1 MQEENKFSYRS
12 LNQSKEKEW
21 HFARGLNDITTAGN
35 YAVHLY
41 HKDLEALG
49 FSTAECDTEHYVVA
63 HLVVT
68 ESAATGRQQKMR
80 TVGQTLMFTTS
91 TDQNMK
97 LITRVCVLTPH
108 GAVWNSWNKVQQNI
122 DVGHVSS
129 LDEYTDNGYYSGVYV
144 DEDSNHYENFVMIV
158 INNSAVANEVEC
170 EMCISQFKYALNI
183 DSSFSYKT
191 RTARGNDELEW
202 GDWVDLGATATTDI
216 QDGAITELKLSSALL
231 AQINRNTADVAKSAN
246 GAYWTS
252 GPNAVTLNVNKNDG
266 TVGWQTLPAAT
277 TEKAGVMSAEDK
289 KKLVFNKEMVTIANG
304 TPENKGNIYAVRST
318 QIIPVKKG
326 DKIIVNAVTEVP
338 EGMEL
343 RYGYA
348 GVKSWD
354 KVDNIGT
361 NRTEGVGYSEAGNN
375 YNYYIFK
382 AEETIGALF
391 CVVLYDTVNK
401 LYVSIQGQDVKL
413 YATVVPDAFIAP
425 RYDGIRFI
433 ADPQC
438 IPIVDAKSKI
448 LDLGADPILLIGDKT
463 FALNQY
469 GNTHRSISI
478 AHSSGTSATKVLFN
492 VDTKTFKTEI
502 YSYKNAPNEVT
513 VCSQRTFSNGKIGD
527 VSAPFNYKLVNTGV
541 VEYTS
546 SDVTLIQSYSDY
558 LTSAHEDYVTID
570 PVNTIIDFGKDP
582 ILIIKGNSYILKN
595 VCSNWRTL
603 NYKENIGSSAVKIL
617 YNTNTNLFRSVV
629 YNATLSEGDV
639 VVGAIRHWNPNNV
652 IASFPFEYKIKGELS
667 EENKGQIRCKTGIDF
682 IAHRGVTKNGIPE
695 NSLDAYRYAG
705 YCGFKYAETDFCP
718 TKDDE
723 LVLMHDASINRT
735 MMNKSDYSAITDTVN
750 VVDKTLQELRDNY
763 VLKSTDVRFRREIP
777 TLEEFFMTCKRSGV
791 FPIAEIKT
799 SGTTQAHVLKAYE
812 LGKSILGEGNFGFT
826 SFSNELL
833 DYARSLSEKTPLWY
847 ISTPIVGTV
856 NSITNKSRESEATIW
871 YPEYTALSEDNVKTH
886 RNAGIKVSCW
896 VVPVSEFDRVLKLG
910 VDEMAGD
917 SLSPDINGLVGTV
930 VKTAGSFADL
940 STDGSVANNILTLAS
955 GQSALVRL
963 NSGWIGGYYI
973 SIVAKGNFKV
983 TASNLA
989 TTIVSDTTDRFIF
1002 QGLSA
1007 GVSTFKIEAVEST
1020 QVEFVEI
1027 GSVEF

>member
-1 MQEENKFSYRS
+1 MTENDRKNIYRS
-12 LNQSKEKEW
+12 IKEDSLGTSQMTGGLNKHFGSGYCLVEINHNESEELGLPEDACSKE
-21 HFARGLNDITTAGN
+21 
-35 YAVHLY
+35 
-41 HKDLEALG
+41 
-49 FSTAECDTEHYVVA
+49 HYIKA
-63 HLVVT
+63 HLFVT
-68 ESAATGRQQKMR
+68 EKGNGKQENRV
-80 TVGQTLMFTTS
+80 VGQTLILPQCGDGNVAIYS
-91 TDQNMK
+91 RSYSLIGGSYEWGPWSKAQQNM
-97 LITRVCVLTPH
+97 P
-108 GAVWNSWNKVQQNI
+108 
-122 DVGHVSS
+122 VGHVTS
-129 LDEYTDNGYYSGVYV
+129 LDGFTSNGIYNGVYTV
-144 DEDSNHYENFVMIV
+144 SGKSPETFLLWV
-158 INNSAVANEVEC
+158 IDNDVAAIANGKVR
-170 EMCISQFKYALNI
+170 CISQFKYALNT
-183 DSSFSYKT
+183 DSNFSYKT
-191 RTARGNDELEW
+191 RTGRGDSVIEW
-202 GDWVDLGATATTDI
+202 GEWVDLGAADTTDI
-216 QDGAITELKLSSALL
+216 QDGAITAQKLSTALQE
-231 AQINRNTADVAKSAN
+231 QINQNTANAKKAAN

-252 GPNAVTLNVNKNDG
+252 GPNAVTLNINKNDG

-277 TEKAGVMSAEDK
+277 EENAGVMTAEDK
-289 KKLVFNKEMVTIANG
+289 AKL
-304 TPENKGNIYAVRST
+304 
-318 QIIPVKKG
+318 
-326 DKIIVNAVTEVP
+326 
-338 EGMEL
+338 
-343 RYGYA
+343 
-348 GVKSWD
+348 
-354 KVDNIGT
+354 
-361 NRTEGVGYSEAGNN
+361 
-375 YNYYIFK
+375 
-382 AEETIGALF
+382 ET
-391 CVVLYDTVNK
+391 
-401 LYVSIQGQDVKL
+401 
-413 YATVVPDAFIAP
+413 

-463 FALNQY
+463 FVLKNY
-469 GNTHRSISI
+469 GNTHRSIYLT
-478 AHSSGTSATKVLFN
+478 HSSGTSATKVLFN
-492 VDTKTFKTEI
+492 VDDHTFKTEM
-502 YSYKNAPNEVT
+502 YNYENLSNEVT
-513 VCSQRTFSNGKIGD
+513 ICSTRMAYEKIFD

-541 VEYTS
+541 VEYTGC
-546 SDVTLIQSYSDY
+546 DVTLIQSYSDY
-558 LTSAHEDYVTID
+558 STSAHEDYVTID

-582 ILIIKGNSYILKN
+582 ILIVKGKSYILKD

-603 NYKENIGSSAVKIL
+603 NYKENTASSAVKIL
-617 YNTNTNLFRSVV
+617 YNTNTNLFRSVI

-682 IAHRGVTKNGIPE
+682 IAHRGVVKNGIPE

-777 TLEEFFMTCKRSGV
+777 TLEEFFMTCKRCGV

-799 SGTTQAHVLKAYE
+799 SGITQAHVLKAYE

-983 TASNLA
+983 TAPNLA
-989 TTIVSDTTDRFIF
+989 TTIVSDTSDRFIF
-1002 QGLSA
+1002 QGLST
-1007 GVSTFKIEAVEST
+1007 GISTFKIEAVEST

>member
-1 MQEENKFSYRS
+1 MTENDRKNIYRS
-12 LNQSKEKEW
+12 IKEDSLGTSQMTGGLNKHFGSGYCLVEINHNESEELGLPEDACSKE
-21 HFARGLNDITTAGN
+21 
-35 YAVHLY
+35 
-41 HKDLEALG
+41 
-49 FSTAECDTEHYVVA
+49 HYIKA
-63 HLVVT
+63 HLFVT
-68 ESAATGRQQKMR
+68 ETGNGKQENRV
-80 TVGQTLMFTTS
+80 VGQTL
-91 TDQNMK
+91 
-97 LITRVCVLTPH
+97 VLPQC
-108 GAVWNSWNKVQQNI
+108 GDGNVAIYSRSYSLNGGSYEWGPWSKAQQNVP
-122 DVGHVSS
+122 VGHVTS
-129 LDEYTDNGYYSGVYV
+129 LDGFTSNGIYNGVYTV
-144 DEDSNHYENFVMIV
+144 SGKSPETFLLWV
-158 INNSAVANEVEC
+158 IDNDVAAIANGKVR
-170 EMCISQFKYALNI
+170 CISQFKYALNT
-183 DSSFSYKT
+183 DSNFSYKT
-191 RTARGNDELEW
+191 RTGRGDSVIEW
-202 GDWVDLGATATTDI
+202 GEWVDLGAADTTDI
-216 QDGAITELKLSSALL
+216 QDGAITAQKLSTALQE
-231 AQINRNTADVAKSAN
+231 QINQNTANATKAAN

-252 GPNAVTLNVNKNDG
+252 GPNAVTLNINKNDG

-277 TEKAGVMSAEDK
+277 EENAGVMSAEDK
-289 KKLVFNKEMVTIANG
+289 AKL
-304 TPENKGNIYAVRST
+304 
-318 QIIPVKKG
+318 
-326 DKIIVNAVTEVP
+326 
-338 EGMEL
+338 
-343 RYGYA
+343 
-348 GVKSWD
+348 
-354 KVDNIGT
+354 
-361 NRTEGVGYSEAGNN
+361 
-375 YNYYIFK
+375 
-382 AEETIGALF
+382 ET
-391 CVVLYDTVNK
+391 
-401 LYVSIQGQDVKL
+401 
-413 YATVVPDAFIAP
+413 

-433 ADPQC
+433 ADPQS
-438 IPIVDAKSKI
+438 IPIIDVKSKI

-463 FALNQY
+463 FVLKKY
-469 GNTHRSISI
+469 GNTHRSIYLT
-478 AHSSGTSATKVLFN
+478 HSSGTSATKVLFN
-492 VDTKTFKTEI
+492 VDDHTFKTEM
-502 YSYKNAPNEVT
+502 YNYENLSNEVT
-513 VCSQRTFSNGKIGD
+513 VCSTRMTYEKIFD

-541 VEYTS
+541 VEYTG

-582 ILIIKGNSYILKN
+582 ILIVKGKSYILKD

-603 NYKENIGSSAVKIL
+603 NYKENTASSAVKIL
-617 YNTNTNLFRSVV
+617 YNTNTNLFRSVI
-629 YNATLSEGDV
+629 YDATLSEGDV

-682 IAHRGVTKNGIPE
+682 IAHRGVVKNGIPE

-735 MMNKSDYSAITDTVN
+735 MMNKSDYSAITGTVN

-777 TLEEFFMTCKRSGV
+777 TLEEFFMTCKRCGV

-799 SGTTQAHVLKAYE
+799 SSTTQAHVLKAYE

-910 VDEMAGD
+910 VDQMAGD
-917 SLSPDINGLVGTV
+917 NLSSDINGLVGTV
-930 VKTAGSFADL
+930 VRTAGSFADL

-983 TASNLA
+983 TAPNLA
-989 TTIVSDTTDRFIF
+989 TTIVSDTSDRFIF
-1002 QGLSA
+1002 QGLST
-1007 GVSTFKIEAVEST
+1007 GISTFKIEAVEST

-1027 GSVEF
+1027 GNVEF

>member
-1 MQEENKFSYRS
+1 MTENDRKNIYRS
-12 LNQSKEKEW
+12 IKEDSLGTSQMTGGLNKHFGSGYCLVEINHNESEELGLPEDACSKE
-21 HFARGLNDITTAGN
+21 
-35 YAVHLY
+35 
-41 HKDLEALG
+41 
-49 FSTAECDTEHYVVA
+49 HYIKA
-63 HLVVT
+63 HLFVT
-68 ESAATGRQQKMR
+68 ETGNGKQENRV
-80 TVGQTLMFTTS
+80 VGQTLILPQCGDGNVAIYS
-91 TDQNMK
+91 RSYSLIGGSYEWGPWSKAQQNM
-97 LITRVCVLTPH
+97 P
-108 GAVWNSWNKVQQNI
+108 
-122 DVGHVSS
+122 VGHVTS
-129 LDEYTDNGYYSGVYV
+129 LDGFTSNGIYNGVYTV
-144 DEDSNHYENFVMIV
+144 SGKSPETFLLWV
-158 INNSAVANEVEC
+158 IDNDVAAIANGKVR
-170 EMCISQFKYALNI
+170 CISQFKYALNT
-183 DSSFSYKT
+183 DSNFSYKT
-191 RTARGNDELEW
+191 RTGRGDSVIEW
-202 GDWVDLGATATTDI
+202 GEWVDLGAADTADI
-216 QDGAITELKLSSALL
+216 QDGAITAQKLSAALL
-231 AQINRNTADVAKSAN
+231 AQIEQSSNGVAKSAN
-246 GAYWTS
+246 GAYWTY
-252 GPNAVTLNVNKNDG
+252 GPNAVTLNINKNDG
-266 TVGWQTLPAAT
+266 TVGWQTLSAAT
-277 TEKAGVMSAEDK
+277 EENAGVMTAEDK
-289 KKLVFNKEMVTIANG
+289 AKL
-304 TPENKGNIYAVRST
+304 
-318 QIIPVKKG
+318 
-326 DKIIVNAVTEVP
+326 
-338 EGMEL
+338 
-343 RYGYA
+343 
-348 GVKSWD
+348 
-354 KVDNIGT
+354 
-361 NRTEGVGYSEAGNN
+361 
-375 YNYYIFK
+375 
-382 AEETIGALF
+382 ET
-391 CVVLYDTVNK
+391 
-401 LYVSIQGQDVKL
+401 
-413 YATVVPDAFIAP
+413 

-433 ADPQC
+433 ADPQR
-438 IPIVDAKSKI
+438 IPIIDTKSKI

-463 FALNQY
+463 FALKNY
-469 GNTHRSISI
+469 GNTHRSIYL

-492 VDTKTFKTEI
+492 VDDHTFKTEM
-502 YSYKNAPNEVT
+502 YNYENLSNEVT
-513 VCSQRTFSNGKIGD
+513 VCSTRMAYEKIFD

-541 VEYTS
+541 VEYTG

-558 LTSAHEDYVTID
+558 NISAHEDYVTID

-582 ILIIKGNSYILKN
+582 ILIVKGKSYILKD
-595 VCSNWRTL
+595 VCTNWRTL
-603 NYKENIGSSAVKIL
+603 NYKENTASSAVKIL
-617 YNTNTNLFRSVV
+617 YNTNTNLFRSVI

-682 IAHRGVTKNGIPE
+682 IAHRGVVKDGIPE

-777 TLEEFFMTCKRSGV
+777 TLEEFFMTCKRCGV

-812 LGKSILGEGNFGFT
+812 LGKSILGDGNFGFT

-930 VKTAGSFADL
+930 VKTSGSFADL
-940 STDGSVANNILTLAS
+940 TTDGSVANNILTLTS

-973 SIVAKGNFKV
+973 SIVASGNFKV
-983 TASNLA
+983 TAPNLA
-989 TTIVSDTTDRFIF
+989 TTIVSDTPDRFIF
-1002 QGLSA
+1002 QGLST
-1007 GVSTFKIEAVEST
+1007 GISTFKIEAVEST

>member
-1 MQEENKFSYRS
+1 MTENDRKNIYRS
-12 LNQSKEKEW
+12 IKEDSLGTSQMTGGLNKHFGSGYCLVEINHNESEELGLPEDACSKE
-21 HFARGLNDITTAGN
+21 
-35 YAVHLY
+35 
-41 HKDLEALG
+41 
-49 FSTAECDTEHYVVA
+49 HYIKA
-63 HLVVT
+63 HLFVT
-68 ESAATGRQQKMR
+68 ETGNGKQENRV
-80 TVGQTLMFTTS
+80 VGQTLILPQCGDGNVAIYS
-91 TDQNMK
+91 RSYSLIGGSYEWGPWSKAQQNM
-97 LITRVCVLTPH
+97 P
-108 GAVWNSWNKVQQNI
+108 
-122 DVGHVSS
+122 VGHVTS
-129 LDEYTDNGYYSGVYV
+129 LDGFTSNGIYNGVYTV
-144 DEDSNHYENFVMIV
+144 SGKSPETFLLWV
-158 INNSAVANEVEC
+158 IDNDVAAIANGKVR
-170 EMCISQFKYALNI
+170 CISQFKYALNT
-183 DSSFSYKT
+183 DSNFSYKT
-191 RTARGNDELEW
+191 RTGRGDSVIEW
-202 GDWVDLGATATTDI
+202 GEWVDLGAADTADI
-216 QDGAITELKLSSALL
+216 QDGAITAQKLSAE
-231 AQINRNTADVAKSAN
+231 
-246 GAYWTS
+246 
-252 GPNAVTLNVNKNDG
+252 VN
-266 TVGWQTLPAAT
+266 
-277 TEKAGVMSAEDK
+277 ER
-289 KKLVFNKEMVTIANG
+289 LVYNKFKVPVANG
-304 TPENKGNIYAVRST
+304 TPENGGNAYAVSST

-326 DKIIVNAVTEVP
+326 DKIVVHAVTEVP

-348 GVKSWD
+348 GVRALD
-354 KVDNIGT
+354 KTTNIGI
-361 NRTEGVGYSEAGNN
+361 NRTEGIGYSGVGNTH
-375 YNYYIFK
+375 NYYIFK
-382 AEETIGALF
+382 EEDTIGTLF
-391 CVVLYDTVNK
+391 CVVLYDTANK
-401 LYVSIQGQDVKL
+401 SYVSIQGQDVKL
-413 YATVVPDAFIAP
+413 YATVVPGAFIVP

-433 ADPQC
+433 ADPQRV
-438 IPIVDAKSKI
+438 PIIDAKSMI

-463 FALNQY
+463 FALKNY
-469 GNTHRSISI
+469 GNTHRSIYLT
-478 AHSSGTSATKVLFN
+478 HSSGTSATKVLFN
-492 VDTKTFKTEI
+492 VDDHTFKTEI
-502 YSYKNAPNEVT
+502 HNYENLSNEVT
-513 VCSQRTFSNGKIGD
+513 ICSIRMTYEKIFD
-527 VSAPFNYKLVNTGV
+527 VSAPFNYKLVNTGM
-541 VEYTS
+541 VEYTG

-558 LTSAHEDYVTID
+558 NISAHEDYVTID

-582 ILIIKGNSYILKN
+582 ILIVKGKSYILKD
-595 VCSNWRTL
+595 VCTNWRTL
-603 NYKENIGSSAVKIL
+603 NYKENTASSAVKIL
-617 YNTNTNLFRSVV
+617 YNTNTNLFRSVI

-682 IAHRGVTKNGIPE
+682 IAHRGVVKNGIPE

-777 TLEEFFMTCKRSGV
+777 TLEEFFKTCKYSGV

-856 NSITNKSRESEATIW
+856 NSITNKSRESETTIW
-871 YPEYTALSEDNVKTH
+871 YPEYSALSEDNVKTH

-940 STDGSVANNILTLAS
+940 TTDGSVANNILTLAS

-983 TASNLA
+983 TAPNLA
-989 TTIVSDTTDRFIF
+989 TTIVSDTSDRFIF
-1002 QGLSA
+1002 QGLST
-1007 GVSTFKIEAVEST
+1007 GISTFKIEAVEST